1 MTLEEL
7 NNLQRQGRGCA
18 SHARM
23 LERSRKRPGASR
35 ETLRIPGH
43 HRLLFCLL
51 ECDAHALGAVFAHL
65 AEEEQGP
72 ACDWDH
78 MQQGQ
83 VMRVIGHTATAQLVI
98 QTAGG
103 SLAAL
108 SRADCQ
114 NDGHL
119 FDCVQ
124 EDHRSPGLLLSTEG
138 NKKGH
143 Q

>member
-18 SHARM
+18 SHAWM

-51 ECDAHALGAVFAHL
+51 ECDAHAVGAVFAHL

-78 MQQGQ
+78 MQQRQ

-119 FDCVQ
+119 FDCV
-124 EDHRSPGLLLSTEG
+124 
-138 NKKGH
+138 
-143 Q
+143 